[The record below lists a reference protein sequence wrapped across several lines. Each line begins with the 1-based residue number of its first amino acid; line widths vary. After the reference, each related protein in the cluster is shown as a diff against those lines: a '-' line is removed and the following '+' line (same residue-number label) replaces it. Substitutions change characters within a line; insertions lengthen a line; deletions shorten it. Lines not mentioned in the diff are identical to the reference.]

1 MRPPS
6 PGLAHLRPNTRI
18 RDAIDGPQTVTII
31 SCRFEQDTHTE
42 TRFRYGGTPVYD
54 NKFIMTA
61 ANYTRHT
68 TTIETRSHTSIQ
80 QATGVG
86 AVLYDAC
93 ERRSGSAPL
102 SVDVY
107 RHSRVLVDAS
117 GMSGT

>member
-1 MRPPS
+1 M
-6 PGLAHLRPNTRI
+6 
-18 RDAIDGPQTVTII
+18 
-31 SCRFEQDTHTE
+31 
-42 TRFRYGGTPVYD
+42 YD

-61 ANYTRHT
+61 ANYTRRT
-68 TTIETRSHTSIQ
+68 MTIETRSQTSIQ
-80 QATGVG
+80 RATGIS

-93 ERRSGSAPL
+93 VTRSGSAPL